1 MISRAKEMADPER
14 KQQLVEAIANFM
26 KMAYVTWNKDSVSD
40 ETIIKDLKEF
50 SNGELQLNEN
60 VNLNKV
66 EYRQT
71 APARSRNQHNK
82 GRSNNKNNSNNR
94 QRSNNGAK
102 RY

>member
-1 MISRAKEMADPER
+1 
-14 KQQLVEAIANFM
+14 
-26 KMAYVTWNKDSVSD
+26 
-40 ETIIKDLKEF
+40 
-50 SNGELQLNEN
+50 LQLNEN

-66 EYRQT
+66 EYRQA
-71 APARSRNQHNK
+71 APARPRNQHNK